1 MSAEDHQVQGEQPVR
16 HPPLLPPQWE
26 LPFCMTVFQSKTP
39 CQVQPQSA
47 FPFPRAQSAL
57 LPSPLPSVPAHILPG
72 KASFILCSPAC
83 ASGVSGGHAGWPC
96 WGVGRILGHLTH
108 LWTPGQRNWVS
119 GDSSLRSRC
128 PSFWGS
134 LSPPPLHSHLA
145 IIHSI
150 SAIWLLQIA
159 EALRKYQYFC
169 KMMKFA

>member
-108 LWTPGQRNWVS
+108 LWTPGQRNWV
-119 GDSSLRSRC
+119 
-128 PSFWGS
+128 FWGFLS
-134 LSPPPLHSHLA
+134 ETAVSQLLGVTEPSSPPLPLGHHPQHQCYMA
-145 IIHSI
+145 PTD
-150 SAIWLLQIA
+150 
-159 EALRKYQYFC
+159 C
-169 KMMKFA
+169 